1 MTFYS
6 YNINGLK
13 SCIDKG
19 FLEYFLSTNA
29 DFFCLQE
36 IKTQIPLSDIPG
48 YFQFWNLSSRKGYS
62 GTAII
67 TKHKPLSV
75 SYSIDNEDF
84 DTENRIITLEYNSF
98 YLVTLYSPNSQMGIS
113 RKNYRMQ
120 WDELIYKYLINLN
133 NIKPVIVC
141 GDFNVALTNLD
152 ICTTLTNEN
161 EFIND
166 ERIELEYLLNSNFI
180 DSFRY
185 LYPYEKDCYTWWNV
199 GKDSKVNNIG
209 WRLDYFLVS
218 DYLQTYIFDSIICKD
233 INCSDHCPIQL
244 TMNFSKE
251 DL

>member
-67 TKHKPLSV
+67 TKH
-75 SYSIDNEDF
+75 N
-84 DTENRIITLEYNSF
+84 
-98 YLVTLYSPNSQMGIS
+98 
-113 RKNYRMQ
+113 
-120 WDELIYKYLINLN
+120 
-133 NIKPVIVC
+133 
-141 GDFNVALTNLD
+141 
-152 ICTTLTNEN
+152 TLTNEN